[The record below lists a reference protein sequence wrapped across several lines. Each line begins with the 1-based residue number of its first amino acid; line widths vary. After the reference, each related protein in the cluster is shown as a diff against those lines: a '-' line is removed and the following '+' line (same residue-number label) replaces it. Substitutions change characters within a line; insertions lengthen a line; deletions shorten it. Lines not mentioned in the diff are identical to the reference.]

1 MHCDIFYGPRGP
13 FTVEQLSEATAR
25 FVQGVHLAN
34 TVTKYPDDAES
45 KGALADWC
53 EDLWHHGSM
62 AEQFCMLDA
71 TKEEIEAWASE
82 TLAIF
87 LKAWSG
93 RQYVDGGAHR
103 LLWPEDKVILVLGGD
118 DDSDPSD
125 YEAWHAAVLLQ
136 SCKALEKL
144 GIK

>member
-25 FVQGVHLAN
+25 FVQAVHYAN
-34 TVTKYPDDAES
+34 DAINCPYDNIVQETF
-45 KGALADWC
+45 ANWC
-53 EDLWHHGSM
+53 EDMWRHGSM
-62 AEQFCMLDA
+62 AEQFCLPDA
-71 TKEEIEAWASE
+71 TTEEIETWAGE

-93 RQYVDGGAHR
+93 SHYVDGAAQR
-103 LLWPEDKVILVLGGD
+103 VLWPEDKVILVVGGD
-118 DDSDPSD
+118 DGSDPSD
-125 YEAWHAAVLLQ
+125 YKVWHAAVLLQ